1 MCGHSENPKSPNRKS
16 QVTKRPIGW
25 LFGHWDSE
33 DNRGSVSVE
42 MIFFAAFFALLF
54 FGAVELAREVALK
67 HSLDVGTYRAAR
79 YLSLVPDDTAT
90 AKQMIQA
97 EVASN
102 VLGSN
107 YGSGVRMSV
116 DMPDQKFQSIFTVTA
131 SLNYQPVIPFMI
143 FAPKTLQ
150 TSHSQSIERY
160 P

>member
-1 MCGHSENPKSPNRKS
+1 MCGRSKYPKGPNLKS
-16 QVTKRPIGW
+16 QIAKRV
-25 LFGHWDSE
+25 GHWSWGRWELRAD
-33 DNRGSVSVE
+33 RGSVSVE
-42 MIFFAAFFALLF
+42 MLFFAAFCALLF

-79 YLSLVPDDTAT
+79 YLSLMPDDVVT
-90 AKQMIQA
+90 AKQMIQS

-107 YGSGVRMSV
+107 YGNSV
-116 DMPDQKFQSIFTVTA
+116 QMNVNMPDRAFQSSFTVTA
-131 SLNYQPVIPFMI
+131 SLNYQPVIPFMV

-150 TSHSQSIERY
+150 ASHSQSIERY